1 MSLRGNE
8 IQNDAQSGGIESIV
22 DTPVIN
28 ASDNAVTN
36 NIAGNAPEQS
46 NNLPT
51 LRYLDRTPMVKPD
64 SKRSRFE
71 LSPIE
76 QSPVTEVTMNEAIAA
91 AVSQTV
97 KQVLPKIVEEV
108 KATINESIK
117 TMIGQLMADM
127 KREILKEM
135 REEAINQQRE
145 ADLKMLCETE
155 MLESYNRR
163 DNVRIIGVPE
173 ASKVDANNRPISE
186 ASEETMAKVVG
197 IAQQIDA
204 KMDERDISISH
215 RLPGRQQ
222 ERPIIVR
229 FSRRVG
235 KIELLR
241 KKKKLAESEATKKI
255 KIFEDLTQA
264 RSKFLTMMRCDTRI
278 ASTWTREGTI
288 FFQMG
293 RRYKNLCN

>member
-1 MSLRGNE
+1 
-8 IQNDAQSGGIESIV
+8 
-22 DTPVIN
+22 
-28 ASDNAVTN
+28 
-36 NIAGNAPEQS
+36 
-46 NNLPT
+46 
-51 LRYLDRTPMVKPD
+51 
-64 SKRSRFE
+64 
-71 LSPIE
+71 
-76 QSPVTEVTMNEAIAA
+76 
-91 AVSQTV
+91 
-97 KQVLPKIVEEV
+97 
-108 KATINESIK
+108 
-117 TMIGQLMADM
+117 
-127 KREILKEM
+127 
-135 REEAINQQRE
+135 
-145 ADLKMLCETE
+145 
-155 MLESYNRR
+155 
-163 DNVRIIGVPE
+163 
-173 ASKVDANNRPISE
+173 
-186 ASEETMAKVVG
+186 MAKVVG

-288 FFQMG
+288 FFKWVDDIKTYAI
-293 RRYKNLCN
+293 RNLYEGGIMLEYDMSDIEQCFSTFRE

>member
-1 MSLRGNE
+1 
-8 IQNDAQSGGIESIV
+8 
-22 DTPVIN
+22 
-28 ASDNAVTN
+28 
-36 NIAGNAPEQS
+36 
-46 NNLPT
+46 
-51 LRYLDRTPMVKPD
+51 
-64 SKRSRFE
+64 
-71 LSPIE
+71 
-76 QSPVTEVTMNEAIAA
+76 
-91 AVSQTV
+91 
-97 KQVLPKIVEEV
+97 
-108 KATINESIK
+108 
-117 TMIGQLMADM
+117 
-127 KREILKEM
+127 M
-135 REEAINQQRE
+135 REEAIYQQRE

-173 ASKVDANNRPISE
+173 ASKVDANDRPISE

-229 FSRRVG
+229 FSGRVG

-241 KKKKLAESEATKKI
+241 KKKLAESEATKKI

-264 RSKFLTMMRCDTRI
+264 RSKFLTMMRCDKNCINLDPR
-278 ASTWTREGTI
+278 RDN

-293 RRYKNLCN
+293 RRYKNLCMLEYDMSDIEQCFSTFRE